1 MPCMHLFGNKR
12 YHNNNSHLSRRQ
24 RYYGSAASQFVTNP
38 VGSERDMNAYRMVS
52 RHKTQLGMKT
62 QGGMVI
68 TSTQWLLAAAVVVL
82 LILAYWY
89 FVSGNSNFGKPEAA
103 PATSKQA
110 VPDIARE
117 VISEQQQEQAPDYA
131 ATLEQARSLRQEGKL
146 ADAQLL
152 YFFAARGGYTPAA
165 FELGELYDPLH
176 FDVSSSLMEKPDA
189 FQAFK
194 WYQQAAQAGDGQAVT
209 RLEELHDW
217 AHQAAEEG
225 DLDAEQLLLQ
235 WN

>member
-1 MPCMHLFGNKR
+1 VPCKHSNGSKR
-12 YHNNNSHLSRRQ
+12 YHTDNSHLSQRR
-24 RYYGSAASQFVTNP
+24 RYHGLQANSQNNLL
-38 VGSERDMNAYRMVS
+38 GSEQYMSLDKMVTK
-52 RHKTQLGMKT
+52 HQCQPGMTT
-62 QGGMVI
+62 QGGMVV
-68 TSTQWLLAAAVVVL
+68 TSTQWLMAAVVVVL
-82 LILAYWY
+82 LVMAYWY
-89 FVSGNSNFGKPEAA
+89 FASGKSDFGKPEAA